1 MTDQF
6 VLDLTRQALMVALQL
21 AAPFLVAALVIGLIV
36 GLIQSLT
43 QIQEQ
48 TLAFVPKLVIIGQSL
63 VLFPYDL
70 HPVKEA
76 CRAVGATLVY
86 SGIVSFALLKLVDK
100 LVGLRVPEDHEIS
113 GLDLSQHSE
122 TAYSITG
129 RG

>member
-48 TLAFVPKLVIIGQSL
+48 TLAFVPKLVIIGFIFVLSL
-63 VLFPYDL
+63 PWMLQTI
-70 HPVKEA
+70 
-76 CRAVGATLVY
+76 VGYTR
-86 SGIVSFALLKLVDK
+86 GILL
-100 LVGLRVPEDHEIS
+100 GLADMPR
-113 GLDLSQHSE
+113 
-122 TAYSITG
+122 
-129 RG
+129 

>member
-48 TLAFVPKLVIIGQSL
+48 TLAFVPKLVIIGLIFVLSL
-63 VLFPYDL
+63 PWMLQTI
-70 HPVKEA
+70 
-76 CRAVGATLVY
+76 VGYTR
-86 SGIVSFALLKLVDK
+86 GILL
-100 LVGLRVPEDHEIS
+100 GLADMPR
-113 GLDLSQHSE
+113 
-122 TAYSITG
+122 
-129 RG
+129 